1 MRCVPLHPE
10 FKRVRSSTELPPTSL
25 CTGVE
30 EKWKI
35 FNAKDGGRGFDYPYS
50 ATKHWTVTTVT
61 ASITEKKKQSINKL
75 EKNVV
80 TRHQQALAL
89 RLEFENTSREFVTRT
104 IFACASFF
112 LTFFCQTKTGSTR
125 ASINITKD
133 SLTFLEYF

>member
-35 FNAKDGGRGFDYPYS
+35 FDAKDGGRGFYYPYS

-61 ASITEKKKQSINKL
+61 ASITGKKNQSINKL
-75 EKNVV
+75 EKK
-80 TRHQQALAL
+80 
-89 RLEFENTSREFVTRT
+89 
-104 IFACASFF
+104 
-112 LTFFCQTKTGSTR
+112 KTW
-125 ASINITKD
+125 
-133 SLTFLEYF
+133 

>member
-1 MRCVPLHPE
+1 MRCIPLHPE

-61 ASITEKKKQSINKL
+61 ASITGKKNQSINKL
-75 EKNVV
+75 EKKKKNVV
-80 TRHQQALAL
+80 MRHQQARAL
-89 RLEFENTSREFVTRT
+89 
-104 IFACASFF
+104 
-112 LTFFCQTKTGSTR
+112 
-125 ASINITKD
+125 
-133 SLTFLEYF
+133 

>member
-1 MRCVPLHPE
+1 MRCIPLHPE

-61 ASITEKKKQSINKL
+61 ASITEKKNNQLINWK
-75 EKNVV
+75 KNVV
-80 TRHQQALAL
+80 TRHQQARAL
-89 RLEFENTSREFVTRT
+89 RLEFENISRKFVTCT

>member
-1 MRCVPLHPE
+1 MRCIPLHPE

-61 ASITEKKKQSINKL
+61 ASITGKKNQSINKL
-75 EKNVV
+75 EKKK
-80 TRHQQALAL
+80 RGDAPPASARAL
-89 RLEFENTSREFVTRT
+89 RLEFENISRKFVTCT
-104 IFACASFF
+104 ISACASFF
-112 LTFFCQTKTGSTR
+112 
-125 ASINITKD
+125 
-133 SLTFLEYF
+133 

>member
-25 CTGVE
+25 CTDVE

-35 FNAKDGGRGFDYPYS
+35 FNAKDGGRGDAPP
-50 ATKHWTVTTVT
+50 AC
-61 ASITEKKKQSINKL
+61 A
-75 EKNVV
+75 
-80 TRHQQALAL
+80 RAL
-89 RLEFENTSREFVTRT
+89 RLEFENISRKFVTCT
-104 IFACASFF
+104 IFACASFFF

-133 SLTFLEYF
+133 GLNG

>member
-1 MRCVPLHPE
+1 MRCIPLHPE

-35 FNAKDGGRGFDYPYS
+35 FNAKDGGRGFYYPYS

-61 ASITEKKKQSINKL
+61 ASITEKKNNQLINWK
-75 EKNVV
+75 KNVV
-80 TRHQQALAL
+80 TRHQQARAL
-89 RLEFENTSREFVTRT
+89 RLEFENISRKFVTCT